1 MDVRVLRVQEVAKKL
16 GVCRATVYTLLRE
29 TDFPKPIKLG
39 GKAVGWVES
48 RVDEWILN
56 RGVE

>member
-16 GVCRATVYTLLRE
+16 GVCRATVYALLRE